1 MKTQIQIE
9 ELVCPMC
16 GKKIENALKGVKG
29 VNECSVS
36 YPSGKA
42 RVEYDESI
50 VDTKHLK
57 EIIEQLGYVV
67 EKVK

>member
-1 MKTQIQIE
+1 MKAVIQIE

-16 GKKIENALKGVKG
+16 GQKIENALKKENG

-42 RVEYDESI
+42 RVEYDES
-50 VDTKHLK
+50 VTDTNRLK
-57 EIIEQLGYVV
+57 KVIEELGYIVK
-67 EKVK
+67 KVN